1 MRTKPHFSIY
11 RSGIRPGTL
20 KGEYCHPS
28 KTIGMRVHFWPL
40 LIGALV
46 LTWGIVTIVGQ
57 IWGIKFEISWW
68 AVLAVILG
76 LWILSHAVKKI

>member
-1 MRTKPHFSIY
+1 MR
-11 RSGIRPGTL
+11 L
-20 KGEYCHPS
+20 
-28 KTIGMRVHFWPL
+28 HFWPL

-46 LTWGIVTIVGQ
+46 LVWGIVTILGQ

-76 LWILSHAVKKI
+76 LWIISHAVKREPRL